1 MNIEAKLRED
11 IWKAIQAHYEREDYT
26 EAVRDAMFHICELLR
41 EKSGLADKDGTKLVD
56 AALMGTNPAILVNK
70 YETTTEK
77 DIQQGI
83 GFALKGLMQ
92 AVRNPL
98 SHEKTNYTQDE
109 ADAIILYSNLL
120 LNKIDQS
127 GGTSKIDDIMDLL
140 CDEDFTDTK
149 EYAKLLLKEVPIKK
163 RYDLLLEL
171 YNSRAGL
178 PQCKLH
184 YFISELLSSLS
195 KAAKD
200 DFNRAVS
207 KSLMKCKDDTNLRMY
222 CHYFMDDTFSHIDK
236 LARLR
241 IEDLLFKS
249 IESGE
254 LDKVI
259 DPETKEEKKK
269 CRKGSLGTWVDDKLG
284 MLSNKKEII
293 DALFQKAEKGGAS
306 GEYAFNYFSGA
317 MFDKCT
323 FEPWQVRMINRKL
336 KEGDEHFYY
345 ALWDDMEL
353 FPNEK
358 YRELFGEAYEE
369 CAKIIDEKNGEGELP
384 F

>member
-1 MNIEAKLRED
+1 MAIEEKLRED
-11 IWKAIQAHYEREDYT
+11 IWKAIQAHYERADYT
-26 EAVRDAMFHICELLR
+26 EAVRDTMFHICELLR
-41 EKSGLADKDGTKLVD
+41 EKSGLADKDGTKLVE
-56 AALMGTNPAILVNK
+56 AALMGTSPAILINK

-98 SHEKTNYTQDE
+98 SHEKTNYMQDE
-109 ADAIILYSNLL
+109 ADAIILYSNFL

-140 CDEDFTDTK
+140 CDDDFTDTK
-149 EYAKLLLKEVPIKK
+149 EYAKLLLKEVPLKK

-171 YNSRAGL
+171 YNSRTEL

-241 IEDLLFKS
+241 IEDMLLKS
-249 IESGE
+249 IKSGE
-254 LDKVI
+254 LVKTI
-259 DPETKEEKKK
+259 DPETNEEKKK
-269 CRKGSLGTWVDDKLG
+269 CRKGSLGTWVNDKLG
-284 MLSNKKEII
+284 LLGNKKEII
-293 DALFQKAEKGGAS
+293 DVLFQKAEKGGAS
-306 GEYAFNYFSGA
+306 EEYAFNYFSGA
-317 MFDKCT
+317 MFDQCA
-323 FEPWQVRMINRKL
+323 FEPWQVRIINRKL
-336 KEGDEHFYY
+336 KEGNEHFYH
-345 ALWDDMEL
+345 ALWDVMEL
-353 FPNEK
+353 FPNER
-358 YRELFGEAYEE
+358 YLELFGETYEE
-369 CAKIIDEKNGEGELP
+369 CSKIVNEKNGGEELP